1 MLNRQATNRDY
12 SNAID
17 NKLKAYKVYGKTYG
31 PCLSDKLLR
40 PWYIATYLAKIVESI
55 AFKRWIKAT
64 KLPSKVF
71 LMIFSMSF
79 FFPYIDYDKFP
90 KE

>member
-1 MLNRQATNRDY
+1 MDKG
-12 SNAID
+12 
-17 NKLKAYKVYGKTYG
+17 NKVT
-31 PCLSDKLLR
+31 
-40 PWYIATYLAKIVESI
+40 
-55 AFKRWIKAT
+55 IK
-64 KLPSKVF
+64 SF